1 MDRKQLDQFLADS
14 SMTIMEAMQKI
25 DSNSKGIL
33 FILSDDEKLIGTI
46 TDGDIRRAIIRTGDL
61 HVRIA
66 DIMNPDPKVVAQKDR
81 QTAHSLLRKFQLRAI
96 AVVDKDRRLVDV
108 VFDLDTDLSSEK
120 KDSLKGVP
128 VVIMAG
134 GKGTRLYPFTK
145 ILPKPLIPIGDVP
158 ILERIMDRFCGY
170 GADEFCISVNY
181 RKNMIKSYL
190 AEKQDYRVLFIE
202 EEQPLGTAGSLKLLA
217 GRIQKPFFVTNCDI
231 LIRAD
236 YGKVYEHHVRSGN
249 MATIISALK
258 NIELPY
264 GVVESNGGGNVSAIR
279 EKPKMSY
286 FINTGMYVLD
296 QQCLEWIPEGPVF
309 HMTDLVEKLLREG
322 RGIGMYPVSEDSFL
336 DMGEWEELQRME
348 HKLRQSSG

>member
-170 GADEFCISVNY
+170 GADEFYISVNY

-217 GRIQKPFFVTNCDI
+217 GRIHKPFFVTNCDI

-236 YGKVYEHHVRSGN
+236 YGKVYDHHVRSGN

-296 QQCLEWIPEGPVF
+296 PQCLEWIPEGPVF